1 MIYKDKSTARWQ
13 RKQLEKEDYSK
24 SDRTLR
30 GEEKR
35 NLEKFRVR
43 VCRYV
48 DRDWWESFTQSE
60 QKSIYNS
67 WLNSR
72 NEWTYRPTKYTVS
85 EPKDVDFGK
94 WIKKTYSEVKPD
106 KSIYRDKKI
115 DRILSDI

>member
-1 MIYKDKSTARWQ
+1 MKYNDKSTERWQ
-13 RKQLEKEDYSK
+13 KRQLEKNDSK
-24 SDRTLR
+24 SERAQR
-30 GEEKR
+30 REEKR
-35 NLEKFRVR
+35 NLNKFGVR
-43 VCRYV
+43 VCGYV

-94 WIKKTYSEVKPD
+94 WIKKTYSEIKPD